1 MTTVWVRIYRAL
13 LRLYPRGMRV
23 RDGHEMLGLFVDL
36 LEEER
41 RERGSMAAAKRA
53 IGVYLEVPRSAWA
66 AHVAVRRT
74 RQLGRLRRG
83 HFVGDVGTDLRRAA
97 VSLRRSP
104 GFVAVALLT
113 LALGMGATTAMFT
126 LIHATLLRPLPFP
139 EPDNLYMV
147 YLTTRT
153 PGRETR
159 PTRWSYGEFQ
169 VLRDRDLGFQGL
181 AAFARAEFNLTGE
194 GVPYHVRGEVVSSGY
209 FAVLGVPT
217 ALGRTF
223 LAGEDGASGR
233 TAVAVVSDELW
244 RSALGGRGG
253 LRGEQIKVNGVAM
266 EVIGVMPPGFKGLTG
281 RADVWV
287 THAMAPEVYYPSHF
301 TSHQHFLNVAGR
313 LRDGQ
318 TVESVASALN
328 SLEPTLAEQFGAQ
341 HEGEGQWG
349 ATLRSLGS
357 ERIDPAVRRASLVLF
372 GAAFLVLMIASAN
385 LAALLLSRGLARQ
398 REMAIRRALGS
409 SRARLVREALIE
421 SGLLGLSGGALGLLL
436 TLWLTQWGASFL
448 SARLATRQLSQFA
461 TVSVDG
467 SVLLF
472 TAIVSLGTGLVFG
485 LGPALRASRADVD
498 MTLRGGARAGPAMLG
513 GRRPGPFAVLV
524 VSEFTLALI
533 LLVGA
538 SLMLETLDNLRAR
551 APGFDPE
558 GVVTFRIQPPLA
570 EYSSEQGPAL
580 LERVLDAV
588 SGIQGVTSASVGPC
602 APLMTTCAWREVRL
616 PLEVDPG
623 GAVRATF
630 RRHYVGPDFLRTLG
644 IPLLRGRWITRG
656 DRQGSPN
663 VTVVN
668 RRAAETLWP
677 GEDPIGKRVVL
688 GSGEFMNPDSTA
700 IVVGMV
706 ADVRYGTAEEPIGL
720 DIYTSYRQ
728 FSRSFTYVMVKS
740 DLPLS
745 TLVPELRSAIRGVDP
760 DLPIYDVATMGS
772 RGSSALARPRFTGFL
787 LASFAALALVLA
799 ALGIYGVMSELVS
812 RRRRELGVRM
822 AIGADRRILIRY
834 IVGRG
839 ATLALA
845 GVSLGVVGAL
855 ILARVLES
863 QLWGVSST
871 DGLVLAGA
879 ATFLLAVG
887 LVAVLVP
894 AIRAARVD
902 PVVVLRS
909 E

>member
-1 MTTVWVRIYRAL
+1 
-13 LRLYPRGMRV
+13 
-23 RDGHEMLGLFVDL
+23 MLGLFVDL
-36 LEEER
+36 IEEER
-41 RERGSMAAAKRA
+41 HERGSMAAAKRA
-53 IGVYLEVPRSAWA
+53 IGVYLEVPHSAWA
-66 AHVAVRRT
+66 AHRGVRRS
-74 RQLGRLRRG
+74 RRLAAPRRARRLGGLG
-83 HFVGDVGTDLRRAA
+83 ADVRRAA

-104 GFVAVALLT
+104 GFAGVALLT

-126 LIHATLLRPLPFP
+126 LIQATLLRPLPFP
-139 EPDNLYMV
+139 EPDRLYMV

-153 PGRETR
+153 PGREAR
-159 PTRWSYGEFQ
+159 PTRWSYGEFEM
-169 VLRDRDLGFQGL
+169 LLDRDLGLQDL
-181 AAFARAEFNLTGE
+181 AAFARTEFNLTGE
-194 GVPYHVRGEVVSSGY
+194 GVPYHVRGEVVSAGY
-209 FAVLGVPT
+209 FAVLGVPA

-223 LAGEDGASGR
+223 SAGEDGASR
-233 TAVAVVSDELW
+233 RAAVAVVSDELW
-244 RSALGGRGG
+244 RGALGGRGG
-253 LRGEQIKVNGVAM
+253 LRGERIKVNGVAM
-266 EVIGVMPPGFKGLTG
+266 EVIGVMPAGFKGLTG

-287 THAMAPEVYYPSHF
+287 THAMAPEVYYPAHF
-301 TSHQHFLNVAGR
+301 TSHQHFLSVVGR
-313 LRDGQ
+313 LRAGQ
-318 TVESVASALN
+318 TVEAVESALE
-328 SLEPTLAEQFGAQ
+328 SLGPLLVERFGAQ
-341 HEGEGQWG
+341 HQGEARWG
-349 ATLRSLGS
+349 ATLRALGS
-357 ERIDPAVRRASLVLF
+357 ERIDPVVRRSSLVLF

-398 REMAIRRALGS
+398 HEMAIRRALGS

-436 TLWLTQWGASFL
+436 TLWLTQVGASFL

-472 TAIVSLGTGLVFG
+472 TAIVSLATGVVFG
-485 LGPALRASRADVD
+485 LGPALQASRADVD

-513 GRRPGPFAVLV
+513 RRWPGAFAVLV
-524 VSEFTLALI
+524 VSEFALALV

-551 APGFDPE
+551 EPGFDPE

-570 EYSSEQGPAL
+570 TYSSEQGPAL
-580 LERVLDAV
+580 LESVLGAV
-588 SGIQGVTSASVGPC
+588 SGIQGVRSASVGPC

-623 GAVRATF
+623 ATVWPSF

-644 IPLLRGRWITRG
+644 IPLLRGRWLTDG

-663 VTVVN
+663 VTAVN

-688 GSGEFMNPDSTA
+688 GTGEFMSPDSTA
-700 IVVGMV
+700 IVVGVV
-706 ADVRYGTAEEPIGL
+706 ANVRYGTAEEPIGL
-720 DIYTSYRQ
+720 DIYTSYHQ
-728 FSRSFTYVMVKS
+728 FSRAFTYVMVKS
-740 DLPLS
+740 DLSLS
-745 TLVPELRSAIRGVDP
+745 TLVPELRRAIREVDP

-772 RGSSALARPRFTGFL
+772 RASSALARPRFTGFL

-799 ALGIYGVMSELVS
+799 GLGIYGVMSELVS

-822 AIGADRRILIRY
+822 AIGADRSILIRY

-845 GVSLGVVGAL
+845 GVSLGVVGAVV
-855 ILARVLES
+855 LARVLES

-879 ATFLLAVG
+879 ATFLLTVG
-887 LVAVLVP
+887 LVAVLIP
-894 AIRAARVD
+894 ATRAARVD
-902 PVVVLRS
+902 PVVVLRI